1 MIQPATTRGPALP
14 AVLTVDVLIIGAGPV
29 GLYGAY
35 YAGFRGLS
43 VAVIDSL
50 PEVGGQVS
58 ALYPEKRIYDVAGL
72 PAIRARA
79 LIDNLAEQAAEY
91 SPTYLLGEQA
101 LTMVRA
107 ADHVVVRTSLDR
119 EVRARAVI
127 IAGGLGTFSPRP
139 LPGGI
144 DYAGRGLFYFA
155 PQLEVLRDLDVVVVG
170 GGDSAVD
177 WALALESVAAT
188 VTLVHRRREFRAH
201 AQSVAKLQASS
212 VRLILDAHVSGLS
225 GSERVESVLIRL
237 RQWSEPIE
245 LATQAVVAALGFV
258 ADLGPLR
265 SWGLDIDGKQIVVDR
280 SMSTSVTG
288 VFAAGDI
295 AAYPGK
301 VKLIS
306 VGFGEVATAVNNAA
320 ALLQPEIG
328 LEPGHSSD
336 QVRTPAL
343 LGG

>member
-1 MIQPATTRGPALP
+1 MTNSSRTPPTALI
-14 AVLTVDVLIIGAGPV
+14 VDVLIVGAGPV

-58 ALYPEKRIYDVAGL
+58 ALYPEKHIYDVAGL
-72 PAIRARA
+72 PGVRAQA
-79 LIDNLAEQAAEY
+79 LIDNLVQQAAEFA
-91 SPTYLLGEQA
+91 PAYLLEEQA

-107 ADHVVVRTSLDR
+107 GDRVVVRTDLER
-119 EVRARAVI
+119 TVRARAVI
-127 IAGGLGTFSPRP
+127 ITGGIGTFSPRP
-139 LPGGI
+139 LAGGS
-144 DYAGRGLFYFA
+144 DYLGRGLCYFV
-155 PQLEVLRDLDVVVVG
+155 PQLDVMRGLDVVVVG

-177 WALALESVAAT
+177 WALALEGVARA

-201 AQSVAKLQASS
+201 PHSVARLRSSS
-212 VRLILDAHVSGLS
+212 VRLVLDANVSTLCGD
-225 GSERVESVLIRL
+225 ERVESVLITL
-237 RQWSEPIE
+237 RNCSERIE
-245 LATQAVVAALGFV
+245 LTAQAVVAALGFV
-258 ADLGPLR
+258 ADLGPLA
-265 SWGLDIDGKQIVVDR
+265 SWGLEIHGRQIAVDR
-280 SMSTSVTG
+280 SMGTSVPG
-288 VFAAGDI
+288 VYAAGDI

-320 ALLQPEIG
+320 ALLQPETG

-336 QVRTPAL
+336 QVRGSAL
-343 LGG
+343 LSV

>member
-1 MIQPATTRGPALP
+1 MTSGPAPP

-58 ALYPEKRIYDVAGL
+58 ALYPEKHIYDVAGL
-72 PAIRARA
+72 PAIPARV

-101 LTMVRA
+101 LTIVRA
-107 ADHVVVRTSLDR
+107 ADHLVVRTSLGRD
-119 EVRARAVI
+119 VSARAVI

-139 LPGGI
+139 LPCETG
-144 DYAGRGLFYFA
+144 YAGRGLLYFV
-155 PQLEVLRDLDVVVVG
+155 PRLEMLRGLDVVVVG

-188 VTLVHRRREFRAH
+188 VTLIHRRREFRAH
-201 AQSVAKLQASS
+201 AQSVARLQASS

-225 GSERVESVLIRL
+225 GAERVESVLITL

-245 LATQAVVAALGFV
+245 LATQAVVVALGFV

-288 VFAAGDI
+288 VYAAGDI

-336 QVRTPAL
+336 QARAPAL